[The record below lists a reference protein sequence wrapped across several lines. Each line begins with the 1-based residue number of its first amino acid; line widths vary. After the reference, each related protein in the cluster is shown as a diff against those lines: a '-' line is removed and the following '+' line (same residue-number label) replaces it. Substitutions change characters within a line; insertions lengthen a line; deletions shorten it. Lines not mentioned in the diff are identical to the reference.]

1 MKGMKGKLLK
11 KLKSIRPIGYL
22 KEDRVLQV
30 NASDGFLDGSSWNPS
45 VGVQAQFV
53 CKGTVQNGLDRTGGT
68 EREPEVIDVMELMR
82 DLEGEDMEFDDLMD
96 DKENIGPPVRAKDPV
111 GVKEKSENPVR
122 SEPGFQR
129 KDDGTWEATGNP
141 GHTPL
146 SEIDISSFRR
156 PDLNSG
162 SLFDPNLLAAFQ
174 QAVMDQIR
182 INEEERKA
190 RMKEEDVEID
200 DEPPPKA
207 RRVEDDTNPLLGF
220 EERCPPGGSDAVV
233 LYTTSLRGIRKTFE
247 DCTSI
252 RFLLESFRVIF
263 YERDVS
269 MHLEFREELWR
280 ILDCKA
286 LPPRLFIKGRYI
298 GGAEQVLG
306 LHEQGRLRA
315 LFHGLPIDHSKGP
328 CEGCAGI
335 RFVMCYKCCG
345 SRKIVSDDGNH
356 GLSNNCPHCNEN
368 GLIICPICC

>member
-11 KLKSIRPIGYL
+11 KLKSIRPI
-22 KEDRVLQV
+22 
-30 NASDGFLDGSSWNPS
+30 
-45 VGVQAQFV
+45 GVQAQFV

-111 GVKEKSENPVR
+111 GVKEKSENPVC

-207 RRVEDDTNPLLGF
+207 RRVEDDTNPLLGL
-220 EERCPPGGSDAVV
+220 RKDA
-233 LYTTSLRGIRKTFE
+233 R
-247 DCTSI
+247 
-252 RFLLESFRVIF
+252 
-263 YERDVS
+263 
-269 MHLEFREELWR
+269 RE
-280 ILDCKA
+280 A
-286 LPPRLFIKGRYI
+286 
-298 GGAEQVLG
+298 AMQ
-306 LHEQGRLRA
+306 
-315 LFHGLPIDHSKGP
+315 
-328 CEGCAGI
+328 
-335 RFVMCYKCCG
+335 
-345 SRKIVSDDGNH
+345 
-356 GLSNNCPHCNEN
+356 
-368 GLIICPICC
+368 

>member
-1 MKGMKGKLLK
+1 MKGKLLK

-30 NASDGFLDGSSWNPS
+30 NASDGFWMAHLGIR
-45 VGVQAQFV
+45 VA
-53 CKGTVQNGLDRTGGT
+53 VQNGLDRIGGT

-82 DLEGEDMEFDDLMD
+82 DLEGEDMEFDDLTD

-111 GVKEKSENPVR
+111 GMKENR
-122 SEPGFQR
+122 RIRQ
-129 KDDGTWEATGNP
+129 
-141 GHTPL
+141 
-146 SEIDISSFRR
+146 EIDISSFRR

-190 RMKEEDVEID
+190 RMKEEDDEID
-200 DEPPPKA
+200 DEPSKGA
-207 RRVEDDTNPLLGF
+207 
-220 EERCPPGGSDAVV
+220 ERGSDAVV

-269 MHLEFREELWR
+269 MHLEFREEL
-280 ILDCKA
+280 
-286 LPPRLFIKGRYI
+286 YI

-345 SRKIVSDDGNH
+345 SRKIVSDYGNH